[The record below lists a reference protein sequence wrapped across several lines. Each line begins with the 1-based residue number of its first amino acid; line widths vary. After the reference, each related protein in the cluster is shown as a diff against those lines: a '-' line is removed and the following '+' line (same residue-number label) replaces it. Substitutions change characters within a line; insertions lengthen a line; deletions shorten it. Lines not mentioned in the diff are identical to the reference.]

1 MEGLRFGQNIH
12 TILTRSNESGNGIVV
27 VSVSSIV
34 ILSEC
39 DAPSESFLQ
48 GEEMATIKK

>member
-1 MEGLRFGQNIH
+1 MRFGQNIH

-27 VSVSSIV
+27 VSVSIV